1 MVKYSFPFITVMITI
16 VECINAVTYV
26 EPDTELHY
34 FW

>member
-1 MVKYSFPFITVMITI
+1 MITI
-16 VECINAVTYV
+16 VECINAVTYE